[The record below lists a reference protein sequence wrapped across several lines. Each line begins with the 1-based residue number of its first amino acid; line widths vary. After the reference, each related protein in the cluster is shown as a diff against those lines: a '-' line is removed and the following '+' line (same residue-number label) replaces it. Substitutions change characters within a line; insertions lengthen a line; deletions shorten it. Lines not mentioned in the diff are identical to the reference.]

1 MLILEVQ
8 QGAEVDG
15 TSSTPTGWARMLG
28 YWVVKYEE
36 FVSLIVDVFIVSFR
50 NQRYLLI
57 AAICQQ
63 TVCHG
68 IHDMLG
74 DGNETYCEKL
84 NHVFGIIK
92 VDGFASW
99 FLWLRCSTSL
109 KMTIFYEEREAFP
122 LWRPR
127 LTLGLYTLYT
137 LPPLCYM
144 SHWWSHWSSWWSP
157 WDDPVKEGKTV
168 HNRV

>member
-36 FVSLIVDVFIVSFR
+36 FDRWCFHRFLQKSTLSADSRYMSANGLSRHPWYAWRWEWDLLWKAEPRLWYYQGRWLRFMISLI
-50 NQRYLLI
+50 
-57 AAICQQ
+57 
-63 TVCHG
+63 
-68 IHDMLG
+68 
-74 DGNETYCEKL
+74 
-84 NHVFGIIK
+84 
-92 VDGFASW
+92 
-99 FLWLRCSTSL
+99 
-109 KMTIFYEEREAFP
+109 KMQYFTEDLTIFCEEREAFH